1 MPSGSRFPG
10 GRHFTMFAMYTL
22 LRSQVDHLK
31 HIVQQVPR
39 GAHKWNALLVLLLAG
54 AFADEHYLRLFIAD
68 AEDEVPPRLAQR
80 AAAAGGAVS
89 F

>member
-10 GRHFTMFAMYTL
+10 EAAFHDVRDIHLAPVE
-22 LRSQVDHLK
+22 VDHLK
-31 HIVQQVPR
+31 HIVQQVP
-39 GAHKWNALLVLLLAG
+39 AG
-54 AFADEHYLRLFIAD
+54 PTKGMPCLSSCSPGPSPMKHYLRLFIAD